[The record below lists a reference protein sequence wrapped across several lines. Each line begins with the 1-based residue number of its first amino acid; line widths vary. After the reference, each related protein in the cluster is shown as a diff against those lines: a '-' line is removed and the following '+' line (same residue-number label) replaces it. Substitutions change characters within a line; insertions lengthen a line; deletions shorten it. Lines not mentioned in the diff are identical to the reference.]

1 MTEEEYRAAARYWE
15 EKDAGSVK
23 LERDRLRAMT
33 EAYLQAN
40 NTCALATG
48 AGDCLRCTPIEY
60 SYHDGCFWMFSEGG
74 RKFIGLRSNPHVCLA
89 IYDSYKSGA
98 SLHGMQVMG
107 LAELVEPFSAAY
119 NAHAARKKISLEIL
133 RKLPSPMHLIR
144 IHPVR
149 IDCLFSDFK
158 KFGCSPRQTLLFEEM
173 PLQED
178 L

>member
-1 MTEEEYRAAARYWE
+1 
-15 EKDAGSVK
+15 
-23 LERDRLRAMT
+23 
-33 EAYLQAN
+33 
-40 NTCALATG
+40 
-48 AGDCLRCTPIEY
+48 
-60 SYHDGCFWMFSEGG
+60 
-74 RKFIGLRSNPHVCLA
+74 
-89 IYDSYKSGA
+89 
-98 SLHGMQVMG
+98 MG

-144 IHPVR
+144 IRPVR

-158 KFGCSPRQTLLFEEM
+158 KLGCSPRQTLLFEEM